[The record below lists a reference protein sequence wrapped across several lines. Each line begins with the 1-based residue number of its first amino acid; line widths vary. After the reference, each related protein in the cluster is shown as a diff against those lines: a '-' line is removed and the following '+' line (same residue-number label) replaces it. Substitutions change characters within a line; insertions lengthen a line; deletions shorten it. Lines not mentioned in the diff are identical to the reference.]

1 MIVLII
7 ATNTQLKGR
16 KCLVNLSHEGK
27 KKESWDNCLEK
38 RESKREE
45 KENVIGSF

>member
-1 MIVLII
+1 MII

-16 KCLVNLSHEGK
+16 KFLVNLSHEGK
-27 KKESWDNCLEK
+27 KREGRDNCLEK

-45 KENVIGSF
+45 KEDGIGSS